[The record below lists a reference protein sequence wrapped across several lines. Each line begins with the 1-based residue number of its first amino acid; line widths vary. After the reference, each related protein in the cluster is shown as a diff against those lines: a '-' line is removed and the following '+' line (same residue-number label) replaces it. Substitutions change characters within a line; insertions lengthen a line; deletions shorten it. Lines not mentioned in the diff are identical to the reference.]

1 MSDAVVIA
9 ARALLGVPWRHLGR
23 DARGVDC
30 LGLCILAYRAAGFVV
45 PDPPPY
51 RREPQGQALTDGL
64 RALGAVQ
71 VRQGEEREG
80 DVLLFRVGL
89 YAGHV
94 GIRSTHPA
102 LGVPACIHAYLPR
115 RKVVEEP
122 FALELRP
129 HYVAAYRM
137 EAR

>member
-1 MSDAVVIA
+1 MSAVVIA
-9 ARALLGVPWRHLGR
+9 ARALLGVPWRHMGR

-51 RREPQGQALTDGL
+51 RREPQGQAIIDGL
-64 RALGAVQ
+64 EALGARPVCAGDD
-71 VRQGEEREG
+71 RDG

-102 LGVPACIHAYLPR
+102 LRVAACIHAYLPR

-122 FALELRP
+122 LGLELRE